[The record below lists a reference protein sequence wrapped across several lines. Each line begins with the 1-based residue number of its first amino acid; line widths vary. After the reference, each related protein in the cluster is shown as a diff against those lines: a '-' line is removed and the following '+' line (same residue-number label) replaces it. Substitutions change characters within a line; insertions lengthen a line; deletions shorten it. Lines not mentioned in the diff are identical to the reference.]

1 MVPLDVLKGLRFL
14 QDIPDAHL
22 KELAALAEVK
32 ELPAHTV
39 VFREGQTST
48 SIYLVVQ
55 GSIAVEIRM
64 PGRGCTPVVTVG
76 AGELLGWSP
85 VLGSGLMTGTA
96 RVVTPARVVVM
107 NAAQLLAVC
116 EHNPRLGME
125 FMRRTAQALAVR
137 LNATRLQLLDV
148 YRNDLRF
155 VPPDG
160 DRP

>member
-14 QDIPDAHL
+14 QDIPDAYL
-22 KELAALAEVK
+22 QELAGLAELKDLSVQ
-32 ELPAHTV
+32 TV
-39 VFREGQTST
+39 VFREGQTSA

-55 GSIAVEIRM
+55 GSIAVEVSI
-64 PGRGCTPVVTVG
+64 PGRGSTPVHTVG

-107 NAAQLLAVC
+107 NAAQLRAVC
-116 EHNPRLGME
+116 EHNPRFGME
-125 FMRRTAQALAVR
+125 FLRRTAQALAVR

-148 YRNDLRF
+148 YRAELRF
-155 VPPDG
+155 VPAEGGQP
-160 DRP
+160 